1 MRLFSSSS
9 TLALS
14 GCFRVF
20 GCSIQHSSVCDAELV
35 ARSCFQLLSKAIHQS
50 VLLPFCTY
58 CGFHHCLNIS
68 LWSRWLLKKAL
79 TAPALLYICPLS
91 SSNLC
96 RASAPRTSCRKWLKL
111 WNLSLILSALPL
123 SINVKQHVCMVTKKK
138 EGWLDWLM
146 TWS

>member
-1 MRLFSSSS
+1 MCLFSPSS
-9 TLALS
+9 TLAPS

-20 GCSIQHSSVCDAELV
+20 SCMIQHSFVCDAELV
-35 ARSCFQLLSKAIHQS
+35 APSWFQLLSKARRQS
-50 VLLPFCTY
+50 ALLPFCTH
-58 CGFHHCLNIS
+58 CGFHHCFNIS
-68 LWSRWLLKKAL
+68 LWSRWLLKNPL

-96 RASAPRTSCRKWLKL
+96 RASALRTSCRKGLKL

-123 SINVKQHVCMVTKKK
+123 SINVEQHVCMVTKKK
-138 EGWLDWLM
+138 EGWLDWLV